1 MGDYKNFSN
10 SFSDFPQ
17 NNPPRILSISLAI
30 ICTCICTPLFYCI
43 IWFEKFGS
51 DKKRTLINK
60 LLTMNCWSAIGY
72 LIFVQSLEILRFIY
86 GPLPLVICN
95 AKNVFKISFVVSFIL
110 NTDAAL
116 FANYAYIFWLK
127 NPAAF
132 QDKFWCQFIST
143 WIYSASLVVFGTL
156 HMIDE
161 FQIQT
166 CFICS
171 GIIVTQNLKST
182 TMEGMR
188 SILILSVLL
197 HLVLR
202 SRIFFYKKVRA
213 IKWEE
218 SLVEFI
224 E

>member
-1 MGDYKNFSN
+1 
-10 SFSDFPQ
+10 
-17 NNPPRILSISLAI
+17 
-30 ICTCICTPLFYCI
+30 
-43 IWFEKFGS
+43 
-51 DKKRTLINK
+51 
-60 LLTMNCWSAIGY
+60 
-72 LIFVQSLEILRFIY
+72 
-86 GPLPLVICN
+86 
-95 AKNVFKISFVVSFIL
+95 
-110 NTDAAL
+110 
-116 FANYAYIFWLK
+116 
-127 NPAAF
+127 
-132 QDKFWCQFIST
+132 
-143 WIYSASLVVFGTL
+143 
-156 HMIDE
+156 MIDE

>member
-1 MGDYKNFSN
+1 MDDNKNFNN
-10 SFSDFPQ
+10 SLPALTESSPLQIF
-17 NNPPRILSISLAI
+17 SLAI
-30 ICTCICTPLFYCI
+30 AISCTLICTPLFYCI

-60 LLTMNCWSAIGY
+60 LLTMNCWNAMGY
-72 LIFVQSLEILRFIY
+72 LIFVQTIEIFRFIC
-86 GPLPLVICN
+86 GPLPLIICN
-95 AKNVFKISFVVSFIL
+95 VKNVLKFATMNSFIL
-110 NTDAAL
+110 NTDAAI

-132 QDKFWCQFIST
+132 HDEFWCQFISA
-143 WIYSASLVVFGTL
+143 WIHCASLLIMVAL

-171 GIIVTQNLKST
+171 GKIATEKLKTT
-182 TMEGMR
+182 TMGGIR
-188 SILILSVLL
+188 SILIASVLL

-202 SRIFFYKKVRA
+202 SRIFNYKKVRA
-213 IKWEE
+213 IHWEGGFFE
-218 SLVEFI
+218 
-224 E
+224 

>member
-1 MGDYKNFSN
+1 MGDSKNLVN
-10 SFSDFPQ
+10 LFSDLTQ
-17 NNPPRILSISLAI
+17 TNLRLILSLTIAI
-30 ICTCICTPLFYCI
+30 TCTCICTPLFYCV

-60 LLTMNCWSAIGY
+60 LLTMNCWNGIGY
-72 LIFVQSLEILRFIY
+72 LIFVQTLEILRFIY
-86 GPLPLVICN
+86 GPLPLIICN
-95 AKNVFKISFVVSFIL
+95 IKNVIKLSSIFALVL